1 MYNNG
6 EIVET
11 VDFCLEEYN
20 KAIVLEQRQAYKYI
34 GRDVKVEIDRPLGSS
49 HSKKYPEH
57 IYPINYGYIPNT
69 ISGDGKE
76 LDVYIL
82 GIDKPLEEFEGKCIA
97 VIHRINDDD
106 DKLIMAPE
114 GTDYS
119 DEEIRK
125 LTEFQEKYFKSE
137 IIR

>member
-1 MYNNG
+1 MIIRNY
-6 EIVET
+6 
-11 VDFCLEEYN
+11 
-20 KAIVLEQRQAYKYI
+20 
-34 GRDVKVEIDRPLGSS
+34 
-49 HSKKYPEH
+49 

-106 DKLIMAPE
+106 DKLVVVPE
-114 GTDYS
+114 GKNYT
-119 DEEIRK
+119 DEEIRV
-125 LTEFQEKYFKSE
+125 LTEFQERFFES
-137 IIR
+137 IVIR